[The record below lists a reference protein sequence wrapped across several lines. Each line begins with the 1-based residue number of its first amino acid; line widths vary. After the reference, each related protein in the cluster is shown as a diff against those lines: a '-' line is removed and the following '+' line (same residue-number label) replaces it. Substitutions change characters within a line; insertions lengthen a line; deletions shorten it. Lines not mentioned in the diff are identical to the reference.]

1 MKPKVTFVV
10 PCYKLAHLLPDCMQ
24 SILAQTYQD
33 FEILIMDDAS
43 PDNTPEVALSFVDP
57 RVKHI
62 RNDPN
67 LGHLKNYNK
76 GIQLA
81 LGDYIWLISADD
93 RLRSPTV
100 LERYVQLMDSH
111 PRMGYVF
118 CRGLG
123 LENGRET
130 GIVKWG
136 DCGNR
141 DAIWRGK
148 KFLASLLESNR
159 VLAASGM
166 VRKECYDKVTLFP
179 LDLPY
184 AGDWYL
190 WCIFAFYY
198 DVGYFAEPMVSYR
211 LHELSMTNSLSR
223 RHRIEDNLA
232 VRWRMKCLAEGDG
245 ESKLVR
251 KCIDS
256 LAKHYTFC
264 VISGSLNTSGYS
276 LTDAELEQSLQTNT
290 DSVKEQRHIR
300 AWVFA
305 GLGDGFHRQGD
316 FVKADHYYRLSLKQD
331 RSIPKIWVKYA
342 LVRIGGLGMW
352 LSRAR
357 ILLRSA
363 K

>member
-1 MKPKVTFVV
+1 LKPKVTFVV
-10 PCYKLAHLLPDCMQ
+10 PCYKLAHLLPDCIQ
-24 SILAQTYQD
+24 SILAQTYHD

-43 PDNTPEVALSFVDP
+43 PDNTPEVARSFVDP

-67 LGHLKNYNK
+67 LGHLRNYNK

-93 RLRSPTV
+93 RLRSATV

-118 CRGLG
+118 CRGFG

-130 GIVKWG
+130 GIVNWG

-141 DAIWRGK
+141 DAIWHGK

-166 VRKECYDKVTLFP
+166 VRKECYEKITLFP

-190 WCIFAFYY
+190 WCIFAFYS

-211 LHELSMTNSLSR
+211 LHELSMTNTLPR

-232 VRWRMKCLAEGDG
+232 VRWRMKRLAQQNGQTR
-245 ESKLVR
+245 LVQR
-251 KCIDS
+251 CVDS
-256 LAKHYTFC
+256 LAKDYNFC
-264 VISGSLNTSGYS
+264 VVSNCFDTSSYS
-276 LTDAELEQSLQTNT
+276 LTQEEFERSLQKNT
-290 DSVKEQRHIR
+290 DSVTEQRRIR
-300 AWVFA
+300 ALVFA
-305 GLGDGFHRQGD
+305 GLGDGFYHRGNVD
-316 FVKADHYYRLSLKQD
+316 KAEQYYRLSLQQD
-331 RSIPKIWVKYA
+331 RSILKIWLKYA
-342 LVRIGGLGMW
+342 RVRTGILGMW
-352 LSRAR
+352 ASRAR
-357 ILLRSA
+357 VLLRGE